1 MLTFGAVLHSTFHKQ
16 SDRDLCLV
24 RGRACC
30 FQFAAGCESL
40 TCGANAQPW
49 LSDAAELAASLRDSA
64 RPRYPQQR

>member
-24 RGRACC
+24 RGRACSPIRRRMR
-30 FQFAAGCESL
+30 ALTRGAG
-40 TCGANAQPW
+40 AQPW